1 MLICTLEE
9 EKNHVFARIN
19 GEEGERTH
27 KARSGHRGGPQ
38 QLDGELEA
46 DIS

>member
-1 MLICTLEE
+1 MLICTPEE

-27 KARSGHRGGPQ
+27 KARSGHGGGPQ
-38 QLDGELEA
+38 QLEGELEA
-46 DIS
+46 DRS